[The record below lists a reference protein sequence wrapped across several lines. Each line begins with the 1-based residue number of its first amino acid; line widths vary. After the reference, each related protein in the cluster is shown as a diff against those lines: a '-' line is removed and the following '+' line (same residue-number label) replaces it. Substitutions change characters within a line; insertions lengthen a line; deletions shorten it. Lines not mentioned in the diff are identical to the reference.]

1 MHIRPVLLLLSLI
14 FVGFISTG
22 LVRPTPP
29 AEKIKWVT
37 IQEAYALSKK
47 EPRKILVDIYTDWCG
62 WCKVMDRETYTDPKV
77 IDLINKKYYAVKF
90 DAEQKEQVVL
100 GNQKFDYLARGG
112 RGVHELALQLT
123 NNKPSY
129 PTTVFLDEKQQV
141 IQPLPGFLKAKEFH
155 EILAFFGGDYHKKEQ
170 FDSFKSTTYPKLYK

>member
-1 MHIRPVLLLLSLI
+1 MRVRPALFLCSLMVCSLLSVGLI
-14 FVGFISTG
+14 RS
-22 LVRPTPP
+22 TPP
-29 AEKIKWVT
+29 SEKIKWLT

-77 IDLINKKYYAVKF
+77 IALINKKYYAVKF

-129 PTTVFLDEKQQV
+129 PTTVFLDEKQQI

-155 EILAFFGGDYHKKEQ
+155 EILAFFGGDHYKKEQ
-170 FDSFKSTTYPKLYK
+170 FDLFKSTTYPKLYK